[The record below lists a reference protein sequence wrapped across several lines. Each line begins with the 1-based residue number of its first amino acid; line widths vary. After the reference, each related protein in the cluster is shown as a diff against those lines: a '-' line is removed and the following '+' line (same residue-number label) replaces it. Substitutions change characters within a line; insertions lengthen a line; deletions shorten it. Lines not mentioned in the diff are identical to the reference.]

1 MAKEY
6 DLIQTE
12 NPYVDRVVYYLKNLA
27 SGCVIKNP
35 TEVLNNE
42 TLESLRNADLY
53 THAVRGELNWT
64 LLDLLD
70 EIKPTVTRTALGR
83 TVENGLTS
91 YYDEII
97 DAYILD
103 QKNTPGT
110 FWNFKYVSPFIEFLA
125 TGRVSNNDNDFKTL
139 TDVINYLEDFK
150 GTSFIVNV
158 DNTAYDLTYES
169 TFYNHVSMVQSGK
182 HNLLLI
188 PRNENGIKFKDTDG
202 NTTIYSDYSK
212 GYAINSNEDEQNRF
226 IKFAT
231 KYIINNYVERN
242 NYYRMLAGRPSL
254 SENYEIQNRIY
265 LGVSSDIEQYSITY
279 DNKTYVDVFNAFIAE
294 ADDDYLKSNP
304 EAGGNETLFGKTYID
319 ELTDDQIQILKNYK
333 VIDNL
338 LEVLNYDWNYKYLNF
353 LGSDRVDPIK
363 ARSTVDFGYLHI
375 NSIDNEN
382 IYNRFKDRLDLNRIF
397 VIRTIYSDAYKY
409 GSDFYDHFICI
420 LIIILSLVDVITLLQ
435 EIILN
440 KEVLDQ
446 RIIKYIFESNGIP
459 YYSEIPLNYQVNM
472 VKNLNTLIK
481 YKSSNRNIVDICS
494 LFGFDNIEV
503 FKYYLLKTRKTDEN
517 GNFIVIDKDKSN
529 INEAYDL
536 KFIKVPYDGNVVD
549 YINDKEAEVEYEKMI
564 SGDPTWNAGK
574 STEYVKQQI
583 LQKEFNL
590 VKSKYISIDSTFD
603 IAEATTQ
610 IAYLMDLMYVDK
622 ERDDGSL
629 QYFCK
634 SITVPFQ
641 NSQIPIGDMFLY
653 LFALTFA
660 YYGTKSSTPTE
671 FGYNASVLNKSITG
685 TAYDTTSRSDRYL
698 AFDIN
703 QDLARLATMMQ
714 AKLNKN
720 MVISRQ
726 TYAVGDTTETK
737 YILQL
742 SGFSKTFELT
752 EDEWK
757 SIIDSGE
764 NLYIY
769 SSMGNEKIIQFTEA
783 EMEEALNNKREGT
796 IRPYI
801 ITHTFSNGDYDSILL
816 TKEEFHHYLSDIDI
830 TKTFEFTSE
839 EWESI
844 ENNNYSYTYSSGE
857 KEITITFSSNEIDTA
872 IVDEDGNVSITHY
885 YTTNEY
891 QDDLTISYPKSRM
904 FFDPNE
910 GENGAWKNI
919 ISVYYYE
926 ENEVIDN
933 ESLYPNT
940 LYIINNQTQKVIK
953 YKHPIDP
960 FLNVPDLYE
969 FLNNDSDSSG
979 VMINRELLQ
988 TAMIEANSIE
998 EYNMYKW
1005 VYDSIMISDRVK
1017 SYFYTGENNEDGTPK
1032 YYQDYKS
1039 YLAKYAV
1046 LWGNLDNVETMM
1058 EDITMEDSIR
1068 KETISTLIN
1077 NAISALESVDFSQYF
1092 EYAYNGIATVSG
1104 DYLASY
1110 IVKLIEFFK
1119 SYKVDIYDIN
1129 AVYKFDDKFNNTVIM
1144 IDQIDRINSSLNGLK
1159 EIHYDAY
1166 DEISEKGG
1174 LDKLS
1179 AVEANR
1185 VSPILN
1191 VFKPADWESPNGIL
1205 QNRNV
1210 DNGIMLAASDS
1221 KAFLSDKFSNHSA
1234 IFDILSEML
1243 KYKGFDDN
1251 YHPELLS
1258 DEYNPKNTSKV
1269 EIIKYNLNDIP
1280 MSDINF
1286 TGNVYVNEYIYEDYY
1301 SDIEYY
1307 EIYIELAEITGVDGY
1322 DTFFTIKTNIPNL
1335 SGSVDLSY
1343 YTYNEDGIYEDYE
1356 YNQVG
1361 KHSILAS
1368 NFIYPNA
1375 ICVIPKD
1382 SIRFANRKLEV
1393 DIYYSYSEEYSNFED
1408 TEIIMYRIKNP
1419 VPTKNITQ
1427 ITLSSNGNYGDTVM
1441 AKSYDITLSNI
1452 KYLYGVENHD
1462 EQYLTHLIIS
1472 AQRYLL
1478 DGSIDTESGKYFGLD
1493 IEDSNGVI
1501 RKILY
1506 SYAKILMQRT
1516 FGTIENVNDLITK
1529 INVKLGSSEK
1539 LELSEFMNDKYSVED
1554 IMYLAIY
1561 YTTRIFLTNKV
1572 LTIVKFDEETQ
1583 TQKRYESNTDNW
1595 QDPNWV
1601 NMNQD
1606 EKEEFYKELE
1616 VLDDII
1622 LKTSIPIDDK
1632 YYDALNDGEKH
1643 DLEIL
1648 VKSLSTILKF
1658 SSKELYEQA
1667 NRKDDMNFDDWS
1679 KYVFRMLTKYTPE
1692 ELYAK
1697 DYMKEKIIDIISD
1710 IVFGKDTYKNIDISK
1725 YRSSPMYY
1733 TMNQSNCIKYL
1744 SNPIT
1749 GETVTSLH
1757 PIDAPG
1763 GSYTV
1768 YKFIP
1773 VDFAKYR
1780 YYYTKAKSNTEVEEP
1795 SNITLYYIGYYTN
1808 RWDAINSMNP
1818 YKEMVYTENF
1828 KILPD
1833 NYGFYEIKLNE
1844 GALNST
1850 GFEADDIKY
1859 ITFSMYNDSE
1869 FKLYRCLRENPDQ
1882 DSSTKNNLNLLEYD
1896 STAEMIQLY
1905 DEFHCN
1911 MDFKTGEITTISDLF
1926 GKVSSGKKI
1935 SDAIE
1940 LADQIYIEE
1949 A

>member
-27 SGCVIKNP
+27 SGCVLKNP

-53 THAVRGELNWT
+53 THAVRGELDWT

-70 EIKPTVTRTALGR
+70 EIKPTVTKTVLGR
-83 TVENGLTS
+83 TVNNGLTS

-97 DAYILD
+97 DAYILE

-110 FWNFKYVSPFIEFLA
+110 FWNFKYVAPFIEFLA
-125 TGRVSNNDNDFKTL
+125 TGRVSDHDELKSL
-139 TDVINYLEDFK
+139 TDVINYLETFR
-150 GTSFIVNV
+150 GEPFIVNV
-158 DNTAYDLTYES
+158 DNSVYDLTYE
-169 TFYNHVSMVQSGK
+169 TVFYTHITAVQSGK

-188 PRNENGIKFKDTDG
+188 PRNENGIKFTNEVDG
-202 NTTIYSDYSK
+202 STSVFSDYNK
-212 GYAINSNEDEQNRF
+212 GYAIASNEDEQNRF
-226 IKFAT
+226 IAFASN
-231 KYIINNYVERN
+231 YIIKNYVERN

-265 LGVSSDIEQYSITY
+265 LGVSSETEQYSIAY
-279 DNKTYVDVFNAFIAE
+279 DNKKYVDVFNAFIAE
-294 ADDDYLKSNP
+294 SDDDYLKSNP
-304 EAGGNETLFGKTYID
+304 EAKGNDTLFGKTYID
-319 ELTDDQIQILKNYK
+319 ELSDDQIQILKNYG

-338 LEVLNYDWNYKYLNF
+338 LEVLEYNWDYKYLNF

-375 NSIDNEN
+375 NSIDNDN

-397 VIRTIYSDAYKY
+397 VIRTIYSEAYKY

-459 YYSEIPLNYQVNM
+459 YYSEIPLNYQINM

-503 FKYYLLKTRKTDEN
+503 FKYYLLKIRKTDEN
-517 GNFIVIDKDKSN
+517 GNFITIDEDKSN
-529 INEAYDL
+529 LGEAYDL

-583 LQKEFNL
+583 LEKEFNL

-610 IAYLMDLMYVDK
+610 IAYLMDLMYVDR
-622 ERDDGSL
+622 EREDGSL
-629 QYFCK
+629 QYLCK
-634 SITVPFQ
+634 TITVPFQ
-641 NSQIPIGDMFLY
+641 NTQIPIGDMFLY

-660 YYGTKSSTPTE
+660 YYGTKTSTPTE
-671 FGYNASVLNKSITG
+671 FGYNATVLNRSITG
-685 TAYDTTSRSDRYL
+685 TAYDTTSRSDKYL

-720 MVISRQ
+720 MVISMQ
-726 TYAVGDTTETK
+726 TYAIGDTTETK

-752 EDEWK
+752 EEEWDA
-757 SIIDSGE
+757 IVDSGE
-764 NLYIY
+764 NLYTY
-769 SSMGNEKIIQFTEA
+769 SSMGNEKTIQFTEA
-783 EMEEALNNKREGT
+783 EMEEALDNKHEGT

-801 ITHTFSNGDYDSILL
+801 ITHTFSNGDYDSIIL

-830 TKTFEFTSE
+830 TKTFEFTAD
-839 EWESI
+839 EWEDVK
-844 ENNNYSYTYSSGE
+844 NNNYSYTYTSGE
-857 KEITITFSSNEIDTA
+857 KEVTITFSPDEVDTA
-872 IVDEDGNVSITHY
+872 IADDDDNVSITHY
-885 YTTNEY
+885 YTSNEY
-891 QDDLTISYPKSRM
+891 QDDLTISYPKTRT

-910 GENGAWKNI
+910 GPKGAWKNI

-926 ENEVIDN
+926 ENEVIDS
-933 ESLYPNT
+933 ESFYPNT
-940 LYIINNQTQKVIK
+940 LYIVNNQTKKVIK
-953 YKHPIDP
+953 YKHPVDP

-1005 VYDSIMISDRVK
+1005 VYDAIMISDRVK
-1017 SYFYTGENNEDGTPK
+1017 SYFYTGEKNDDDTPK

-1046 LWGNLDNVETMM
+1046 LWSSLDNVETMM
-1058 EDITMEDSIR
+1058 EDTTMEDAIR
-1068 KETISTLIN
+1068 KESISTLIN

-1144 IDQIDRINSSLNGLK
+1144 IDQIDRINSSLGGLK
-1159 EIHYDAY
+1159 EIHYDGY
-1166 DEISEKGG
+1166 DEIK
-1174 LDKLS
+1174 DKNLS
-1179 AVEANR
+1179 TIESNR
-1185 VSPILN
+1185 YSPILN
-1191 VFKPADWESPNGIL
+1191 VFKPSDWESPNEIP
-1205 QNRNV
+1205 QSRNV
-1210 DNGIMLAASDS
+1210 DNGIMLLGADEG
-1221 KAFLSDKFSNHSA
+1221 KAFLADKFSGHTA

-1251 YHPELLS
+1251 YHPEILS
-1258 DEYNPKNTSKV
+1258 DEFDPSKISSNIIQYRWILGGTNDIINNTNITFTQNESYNYYSYDDGYSECNINLG
-1269 EIIKYNLNDIP
+1269 EIIGK
-1280 MSDINF
+1280 
-1286 TGNVYVNEYIYEDYY
+1286 
-1301 SDIEYY
+1301 
-1307 EIYIELAEITGVDGY
+1307 DGY
-1322 DTFFTIKTNIPNL
+1322 DTFIGFEKSPSTNFDFRGSYYFYDNDPSYRNYEIIGGCWWNFDQSKLTCILPNEMNNLNRAMEVDICLDILNNAPNPEGMIITLYHIPISYRNKYKTNGIIM
-1335 SGSVDLSY
+1335 LSY
-1343 YTYNEDGIYEDYE
+1343 YENNYNHQF
-1356 YNQVG
+1356 NQYYFE
-1361 KHSILAS
+1361 KSDIIFDQFTS
-1368 NFIYPNA
+1368 
-1375 ICVIPKD
+1375 
-1382 SIRFANRKLEV
+1382 KL
-1393 DIYYSYSEEYSNFED
+1393 F
-1408 TEIIMYRIKNP
+1408 
-1419 VPTKNITQ
+1419 
-1427 ITLSSNGNYGDTVM
+1427 
-1441 AKSYDITLSNI
+1441 
-1452 KYLYGVENHD
+1452 
-1462 EQYLTHLIIS
+1462 IS

-1478 DGSIDTESGKYFGLD
+1478 DGSVNTESGKYFGLD
-1493 IEDSNGVI
+1493 TEDSDGII
-1501 RKILY
+1501 RQILY
-1506 SYAKILMQRT
+1506 SYAQIIMKRT

-1529 INVKLGSSEK
+1529 LHVTLGSSDNH
-1539 LELSEFMNDKYSVED
+1539 ELSEFMNDKYTVND

-1572 LTIVKFDEETQ
+1572 LTIIKFDEESQ
-1583 TQKRYESNTDNW
+1583 TQQEYQSNTDNW
-1595 QDPNWV
+1595 KDPNWV
-1601 NMNQD
+1601 DMTLD
-1606 EKEEFYKELE
+1606 EREEFYKELE

-1622 LKTSIPIDDK
+1622 LKTSLPLDDK
-1632 YYDALNDGEKH
+1632 YYNTLNDDEKH
-1643 DLEIL
+1643 DLEVL
-1648 VKSLSTILKF
+1648 VKSITTVLKF
-1658 SSKELYEQA
+1658 TSKDLYEQA
-1667 NRKDDMNFDDWS
+1667 NKKDDMNFDLDIS
-1679 KYVFRMLTKYTPE
+1679 EVFKLLMVYDTK
-1692 ELYAK
+1692 ELYANL
-1697 DYMKEKIIDIISD
+1697 YMKNQFTKLLSIV
-1710 IVFGKDTYKNIDISK
+1710 VFGKDTYKVLDISE
-1725 YRSSPMYY
+1725 YRLATHYY
-1733 TMNQSNCIKYL
+1733 TNEQTNCVKYVT
-1744 SNPIT
+1744 NPIT
-1749 GETVTSLH
+1749 GQTVTTFY
-1757 PIDAPG
+1757 PIAAPG
-1763 GSYTV
+1763 GSFTV
-1768 YKFIP
+1768 YNYIP
-1773 VDFAKYR
+1773 VDFSKYR
-1780 YYYTKAKSNTEVEEP
+1780 YYYTKAKTNEEVTQP
-1795 SNITLYYIGYYTN
+1795 TNVSLYYIGYYTD
-1808 RWDAINSMNP
+1808 RWEKKTTSINP
-1818 YKEMVYTENF
+1818 YKEMVYAENF
-1828 KILPD
+1828 KMLPD
-1833 NYGFYEIKLNE
+1833 NYGFYEIKLNQTV
-1844 GALNST
+1844 LNDA
-1850 GFEADDIKY
+1850 GFDVEDIKY
-1859 ITFSMYNDSE
+1859 ITLSMYNDSE
-1869 FKLYRCLRENPDQ
+1869 FKIYRCLIEEDNQ
-1882 DSSTKNNLNLLEYD
+1882 DPSVKNNLNVMEYD
-1896 STAEMIQLY
+1896 STAEMVKLY

-1911 MDFKTGEITTISDLF
+1911 MDFKTGEITSISDLF
-1926 GKVSSGKKI
+1926 GKSFTKKTVSDDLK
-1935 SDAIE
+1935 